1 MPSSSNST
9 TTGFDPEKR
18 PAWAKFL
25 SDEEWREFAIA
36 LTAELTRRHVDYR
49 VDDGVLWARWGSEE
63 DEALG
68 LTNLAQLCRSAGIES
83 FPIVIASHFDALIA
97 GRGDRELAGQ
107 LGADLVAARP
117 HLKMRL
123 YARDT
128 FTGGTDQFVLRD
140 VADDLTAVLCY
151 DLPSNVVTV
160 AADSIGKWG
169 VSRDELY
176 YQALANQRRTER
188 AAIEDIDV
196 GGAVV
201 RAMTGESFFIA
212 SNLLLL
218 DDFVSSQTPFG
229 TLAAVPNRHTLIWHA
244 ITDPSALRAI
254 DAMVVM
260 ANDMCADGPG
270 SISPNLFWWKDGQ
283 LRTLPTRE
291 TAEHYEFAPPDE
303 FVNQVLEP
311 LAERARLN

>member
-1 MPSSSNST
+1 LNST

-18 PAWAKFL
+18 PTWAKFL
-25 SDEEWREFAIA
+25 SEEEWREFAIA
-36 LTAELTRRHVDYR
+36 LTAELVRRNVNYR
-49 VDDGVLWARWGSEE
+49 VDEGVLWARWGSEE

-83 FPIVIASHFDALIA
+83 FPIVISSHFDALIA

-107 LGADLVAARP
+107 LGADIVAARP

-128 FTGGTDQFVLRD
+128 FTGGTEQFVLRD

-188 AAIEDIDV
+188 ASIEDIDV

-218 DDFVSSQTPFG
+218 GDFVSAETPFG

-260 ANDMCADGPG
+260 ASNLCSEGPG
-270 SISPNLFWWKDGQ
+270 SISSNLFWWREGAI
-283 LRTLPTRE
+283 RTLPTRE
-291 TAEHYEFAPPDE
+291 TEEHYEFVPPDD
-303 FVNQVLEP
+303 FVNDVLEA
-311 LAERARLN
+311 LAERAEMN

>member
-1 MPSSSNST
+1 MPSSSNS
-9 TTGFDPEKR
+9 FDPEKR
-18 PAWAKFL
+18 PGWAKFL
-25 SDEEWREFAIA
+25 SEDEWREFALA
-36 LTAELTRRHVDYR
+36 LTAELTRREVAFRIDE
-49 VDDGVLWARWGSEE
+49 GVLWARWGSEE

-128 FTGGTDQFVLRD
+128 FTGGTEQFVLRD

-160 AADSIGKWG
+160 AADSLGKWN

-188 AAIEDIDV
+188 APIEDIDV

-218 DDFVSSQTPFG
+218 GDFVTSETPFG

-260 ANDMCADGPG
+260 ASNLCAEGPG
-270 SISPNLFWWKDGQ
+270 SISANLFWCKDGAI
-283 LRTLPTRE
+283 RTLPTRE
-291 TAEHYEFAPPDE
+291 TEEHYEFVPPDE
-303 FVNQVLEP
+303 FVNEVLEA
-311 LAERARLN
+311 LAQRAEMN